1 MIKLKHILKE
11 ADFKI
16 LDKPKKST
24 PIVYRKKTYYI
35 PADFDKYKQVFAYE
49 DPEMRKPAKH
59 PKGGVLL
66 IKKDDIQYFLK
77 K

>member
-1 MIKLKHILKE
+1 MIKLKNILKE
-11 ADFKI
+11 SSFKI
-16 LDKPKKST
+16 LDNPTKST
-24 PIVYRKKTYYI
+24 PIVYKRKTYYI
-35 PADFDKYKQVFAYE
+35 PADFDKYKQVFAYT
-49 DPEMRKPAKH
+49 DPELRKPAKH